1 MKRRQNGSPQMIKC
15 SFCARGQDEVA
26 KLVAGPSSVY
36 ICSECIKLCNDIL
49 EGELLDEASL
59 APPKFPKPK
68 EIREYLDTYVIGQE
82 GAKVWAISVLPV
94 PVLPNNRIFDLSIST
109 PSLVF
114 FWWIRL

>member
-49 EGELLDEASL
+49 EGELLDEATL
-59 APPKFPKPK
+59 APPKFPKPR
-68 EIREYLDTYVIGQE
+68 EIRD
-82 GAKVWAISVLPV
+82 
-94 PVLPNNRIFDLSIST
+94 
-109 PSLVF
+109 
-114 FWWIRL
+114 